1 MTKRAL
7 PFSLPMVLVLGLAVP
22 GSRAETGQTVTIP
35 RAGYEEL
42 LRKEQELERLRST
55 HAQTPPGQPGSFG
68 PTGPPAPNSGAG
80 LSGTAVLASGPAL
93 DSLPPLPDQ
102 GPIRASLLAAYF
114 LREPATAATRLRD
127 QTLRVTG
134 RVVGFEKPL
143 LTRNYHVLLETDQPT
158 VRVRCVVYPPENLR
172 GVYLAQAGTVLM
184 LADESG
190 HRRPLLRIGDTALL
204 EGRVK
209 GLEGQVVEMTGC
221 RLLPSP

>member
-1 MTKRAL
+1 
-7 PFSLPMVLVLGLAVP
+7 MVLVLGLAVP

-35 RAGYEEL
+35 RARYEEL

-158 VRVRCVVYPPENLR
+158 VRVRCVVNPWKIS
-172 GVYLAQAGTVLM
+172 AAST
-184 LADESG
+184 S
-190 HRRPLLRIGDTALL
+190 RRPAPSSCSLTSLAIAAPCYALATQPCWR
-204 EGRVK
+204 GGSKASRARSWK
-209 GLEGQVVEMTGC
+209 
-221 RLLPSP
+221 

>member
-1 MTKRAL
+1 
-7 PFSLPMVLVLGLAVP
+7 MVLVLGLAVP

-35 RAGYEEL
+35 RARYEEL
-42 LRKEQELERLRST
+42 LRKEQELERLRGT
-55 HAQTPPGQPGSFG
+55 LAQWPPGHPGSLE
-68 PTGPPAPNSGAG
+68 PTAPPAPSSGAG
-80 LSGTAVLASGPAL
+80 LSGTAVPAASPAL
-93 DSLPPLPDQ
+93 DNLPPLPDQ
-102 GPIRASLLAAYF
+102 GPICASLLAAYF

-158 VRVRCVVYPPENLR
+158 VRVRCVVNPPESLR

-184 LADESG
+184 IADESG
-190 HRRPLLRIGDTALL
+190 RRRPLLRIGDRVLL
-204 EGRVK
+204 QGRVK

-221 RLLPSP
+221 RLLSSS